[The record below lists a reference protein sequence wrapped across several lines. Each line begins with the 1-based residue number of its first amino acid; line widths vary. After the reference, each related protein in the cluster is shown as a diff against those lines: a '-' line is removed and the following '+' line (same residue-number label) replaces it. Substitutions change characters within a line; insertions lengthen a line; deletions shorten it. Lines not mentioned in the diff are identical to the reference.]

1 MAGQGA
7 HSGQLRKN
15 IFLYPG
21 GKNSRVVFYLDGLA
35 LAPMQLH
42 ELKYKISEIYP
53 STVREMVSASGELAM
68 TDAVFCRKYLLVS
81 INDKAF
87 QCQRFIFIICSP
99 AANIMCATIE
109 FKK

>member
-1 MAGQGA
+1 
-7 HSGQLRKN
+7 
-15 IFLYPG
+15 
-21 GKNSRVVFYLDGLA
+21 
-35 LAPMQLH
+35 MQLH

-53 STVREMVSASGELAM
+53 STVREMVSPSEEVSM
-68 TDAVFCRKYLLVS
+68 TDAVFCRIYLLVS

-99 AANIMCATIE
+99 AANIVCATIE